1 MPENPHFETSKIC
14 LLDYLNRLPGI
25 LNDEVLSK
33 ALIEYDE
40 SNALARIDELINLYE
55 APVTGLLLNDKAVI
69 LPVCLAEIC
78 FSPLGILLKQ
88 PKKFVN
94 FSTESNFSVIELA
107 NGKRH

>member
-55 APVTGLLLNDKAVI
+55 APVTGLLLNDKAVM
-69 LPVCLAEIC
+69 
-78 FSPLGILLKQ
+78 
-88 PKKFVN
+88 
-94 FSTESNFSVIELA
+94 
-107 NGKRH
+107 